1 MSRKKLVITAAVLA
15 IVLLIGGLLAYFTD
29 TTTEKTNV
37 FTVGDKV
44 DIELQETW
52 TEGDGL
58 GIATGE
64 TVEKAPYVQN
74 IGAND
79 AYVFMKVSIPKY
91 YNKTAN
97 EGAGAWE
104 EIYTL
109 KYNGSTGINNDY
121 WTLVDSNTT
130 TANGTSADSVY
141 VYAYDLSSTSG
152 TMDVLAKQTGA
163 TPTNSQVLF
172 DHVTFLDGKTSS
184 FTFTINDNTAQ
195 GGDELSNGQSAPS
208 VTTIDRQSTIN
219 ITAYAIQANGLTQAG
234 TSNAATTAEQIYALI
249 AAELDTE
256 NETHSL
262 INL

>member
-29 TTTEKTNV
+29 TTIEKTNV

-52 TEGDGL
+52 VAGDGL

-109 KYNGSTGINNDY
+109 KYNGSTGINSDY
-121 WTLVDSNTT
+121 WTLVDTSTGAKTGTT
-130 TANGTSADSVY
+130 DGTSADSVY

-152 TMDVLAKQTGA
+152 TMDVLAKQTG
-163 TPTNSQVLF
+163 NK
-172 DHVTFLDGKTSS
+172 H
-184 FTFTINDNTAQ
+184 
-195 GGDELSNGQSAPS
+195 
-208 VTTIDRQSTIN
+208 
-219 ITAYAIQANGLTQAG
+219 LTYPL
-234 TSNAATTAEQIYALI
+234 T
-249 AAELDTE
+249 
-256 NETHSL
+256 
-262 INL
+262 